1 MAFHNRNLVKK
12 FKLLDKRCLKTF
24 AEPQLTW
31 VKLACAL
38 LKDIISHSRT
48 VSKGRVYNIGYLAKK
63 KNPSNCSDRVKS
75 GNLWWIR
82 PVPHQFQHLQAME
95 LNSLWVQL
103 WRLQPQCRANKLHL
117 RLCLGHNCENLV
129 KKSESS
135 FHILARVWRWKTLSN
150 QCVTKCKHCYLTSF
164 GLVEN
169 RTVLTKFSPSCRSL
183 EEERS
188 LRECEDYVQRHNV
201 QQILKDCIVQLCV
214 ARPDNPISFLREYFQ
229 KLERVS
235 LNVFYHLCIERTK
248 EWAEEVKDIWTHT
261 YIAWV
266 SA

>member
-1 MAFHNRNLVKK
+1 MDQASSSSVSTSPSDGVEQSVSPALATAAAMSSQQATSSALPRSQLWKSRQKVRI
-12 FKLLDKRCLKTF
+12 KLSYKQELEGEKSC
-24 AEPQLTW
+24 QIN
-31 VKLACAL
+31 AL
-38 LKDIISHSRT
+38 LNVNTAIW
-48 VSKGRVYNIGYLAKK
+48 KG
-63 KNPSNCSDRVKS
+63 
-75 GNLWWIR
+75 
-82 PVPHQFQHLQAME
+82 
-95 LNSLWVQL
+95 
-103 WRLQPQCRANKLHL
+103 
-117 RLCLGHNCENLV
+117 
-129 KKSESS
+129 
-135 FHILARVWRWKTLSN
+135 
-150 QCVTKCKHCYLTSF
+150 F

-169 RTVLTKFSPSCRSL
+169 RTVLTKFSSSCRSL